1 VEKPVATISS
11 GSESNCDLIRVIK
24 RIPER
29 RIGSVR
35 RKLK

>member
-1 VEKPVATISS
+1 VEKAVATI
-11 GSESNCDLIRVIK
+11 GNESESNCDLIRVIK